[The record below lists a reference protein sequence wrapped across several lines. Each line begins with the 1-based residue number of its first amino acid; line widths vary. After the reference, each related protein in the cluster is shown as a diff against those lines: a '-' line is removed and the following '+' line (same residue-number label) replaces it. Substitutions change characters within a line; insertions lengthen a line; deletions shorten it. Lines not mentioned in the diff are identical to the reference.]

1 MQSLFSFSG
10 RLNRAKF
17 WLILIATDIVLFAV
31 FGVLVAMGGGSM
43 SDDFVAAGGRW
54 VPTMG
59 GGIVGG
65 IVAFVV
71 WVAAVWIGLATGVK
85 RFHDRGK
92 TGWWVLIV
100 LVPVIGGLWYLIEC
114 GFLRGTVGPNA
125 YGHDPLTALS

>member
-1 MQSLFSFSG
+1 MQNLFSFSG
-10 RLNRAKF
+10 RLNRARF
-17 WLILIATDIVLFAV
+17 WLIGIASEIVLIV
-31 FGVLVAMGGGSM
+31 VVGILTVVGGGSM
-43 SDDFVAAGGRW
+43 DMAADGSM
-54 VPTMG
+54 PTIG

-71 WVAAVWIGLATGVK
+71 MVAVAWIGLAVGVK

-114 GFLRGTVGPNA
+114 GFLRGTIGANA
-125 YGHDPLTALS
+125 YGPDPVGL